1 MALFKRR
8 VKTGE
13 TNELRVEI
21 NSWAKRVGRVGVAL
35 DSLRDD
41 VRDVVVVTEGDEHE
55 RGEVVSLLGYRQS
68 TYVAGWTSLM
78 YRLNQDDAEPV
89 FVNERGLPAETRVT
103 TSTLWQGRFHG
114 VGLLMDEIDGKLLS
128 PSIVVLPSGVVVNS
142 LVTSNEW
149 PPQYALRSFAYSND
163 QITGAVARERAAID
177 ATLHNGVR
185 SS

>member
-13 TNELRVEI
+13 TNELRVEVH
-21 NSWAKRVGRVGVAL
+21 SWSKRIRRVGIAL

-41 VRDVVVVTEGDEHE
+41 ARDIVVVTEGDEHQ

-78 YRLNQDDAEPV
+78 YRLNQGDEEPV
-89 FVNERGLPAETRVT
+89 FVNERGVPADTRVT
-103 TSTLWQGRFHG
+103 SSTLWQGRFHG

-142 LVTSNEW
+142 LVTGNEW
-149 PPQYALRSFAYSND
+149 PHQYALRSFAYSND
-163 QITGAVARERAAID
+163 QIAGALARERAAID
-177 ATLHNGVR
+177 AALHSAVR